1 MATVS
6 PINSN
11 QSLQYFRKMSTSPI
25 ASVPSPDDY
34 LIYILDMQSY
44 LVADQF
50 IIRKVDEKKRLHYFS
65 ITKCT
70 LEKSFLLVNIRFDM
84 NTEKNKIISVD
95 TFSDCQITLENMKQS
110 AQRFGNSEVIE
121 LPNKNEHDIY
131 DLGYNQ
137 NDSSIGKD
145 QVDDQ
150 LEKLLNEIADQALVV
165 DDDTQFHRATKKHNL
180 SAEVSSLEFVE
191 HRISSRSE
199 MHFGT

>member
-1 MATVS
+1 M
-6 PINSN
+6 
-11 QSLQYFRKMSTSPI
+11 
-25 ASVPSPDDY
+25 
-34 LIYILDMQSY
+34 YIG
-44 LVADQF
+44 
-50 IIRKVDEKKRLHYFS
+50 E
-65 ITKCT
+65 
-70 LEKSFLLVNIRFDM
+70 
-84 NTEKNKIISVD
+84 IISTD
-95 TFSDCQITLENMKQS
+95 TFSDC
-110 AQRFGNSEVIE
+110 EVIE

-150 LEKLLNEIADQALVV
+150 LEKLLNEIGKKRKLSYCRSLNDGLRRVKQLKQDKSVADQALVV
-165 DDDTQFHRATKKHNL
+165 DDDTQFHRATKRHNL

>member
-1 MATVS
+1 MATAS

-50 IIRKVDEKKRLHYFS
+50 IIRKVDEKKRH
-65 ITKCT
+65 
-70 LEKSFLLVNIRFDM
+70 
-84 NTEKNKIISVD
+84 IICFV
-95 TFSDCQITLENMKQS
+95 L
-110 AQRFGNSEVIE
+110 GEVIE

-165 DDDTQFHRATKKHNL
+165 DDDTQFHRATKRHNL